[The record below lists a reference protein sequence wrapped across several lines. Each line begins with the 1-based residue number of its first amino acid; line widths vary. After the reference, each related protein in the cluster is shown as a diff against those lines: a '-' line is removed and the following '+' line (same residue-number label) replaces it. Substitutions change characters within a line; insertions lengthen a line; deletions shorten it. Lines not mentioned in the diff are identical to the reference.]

1 MHEKQAPIVQN
12 FINHFLLPDV
22 AGKIV
27 DVKELL
33 DLSLSAFKDVSAQ
46 ELDVLYKN
54 KFRLIRDLSLATA
67 ERLEIV
73 SNKYNFNAA
82 KLKKIFVACKLLY
95 LTAQK
100 QNPTEKILITKVI
113 LLGLDN
119 AGKTTLIEM
128 LSGKNF
134 PTLLNQEPTAS
145 VNQVNVSLQEMNLV
159 VWDFGGQVTFR
170 ENYIQNPEQY
180 FTGLEVVMFV
190 IDVQDAARYK
200 EALDFF
206 SQFLEISKFLGENP
220 FVLVLLNK
228 VDPDIRADPEF
239 QINLEYLS
247 GRVREILKPMKY
259 RREVV
264 TSSIYNILS
273 SQPLLVSH
281 LKDLLKTQQVTE
293 TNMILLDAMMKMT
306 EMFAQIGNNISQSLD
321 QIQNQ
326 NREILG
332 QLTNSIIT
340 NNGVKTPLMQTFTP
354 PQKIDT
360 PVSSTSAHPAGWP
373 SDVPFPP
380 PVGWSVN
387 SVPVPTSATPKQKSE
402 LEQKVEDTTKPLRNE
417 IMNELRDIF
426 RRRGMVSE

>member
-1 MHEKQAPIVQN
+1 MPEKKTPIVQN
-12 FINHFLLPDV
+12 FISHFLLPDV
-22 AGKIV
+22 GGKIV

-33 DLSLSAFKDVSAQ
+33 DLPLNAFKDVSAQ
-46 ELDVLYKN
+46 ELEILYSSKI
-54 KFRLIRDLSLATA
+54 KTIRDLSLATA

-73 SNKYNFNAA
+73 SNKYNFNPT
-82 KLKKIFVACKLLY
+82 KLKQLFVACKLLY

-100 QNPTEKILITKVI
+100 QNPTEKTLTTKVI

-145 VNQVNVSLQEMNLV
+145 VNQVNLPLQEMNLV
-159 VWDFGGQVTFR
+159 VWDFGGQVTYR
-170 ENYIQNPEQY
+170 ENYLQNPEQY
-180 FTGLEVVMFV
+180 FTGLDIVMFV
-190 IDVQDAARYK
+190 IDVQDAVRYE
-200 EALDFF
+200 EALDYF
-206 SQFLEISKFLGENP
+206 SQFLEICKFLGENP

-228 VDPDIRADPEF
+228 VDPDIHADPEF

-247 GRVREILKPMKY
+247 GRIREILTPTKY
-259 RREVV
+259 HREVV

-306 EMFAQIGNNISQSLD
+306 EMFAQIGNKISQSLD

-332 QLTNSIIT
+332 QLTNSQIIKGGIK
-340 NNGVKTPLMQTFTP
+340 NPLMQTYTP
-354 PQKIDT
+354 PQKVDT
-360 PVSSTSAHPAGWP
+360 PVSSTLAPPAGWP
-373 SDVPFPP
+373 TDVPFPP
-380 PVGWSVN
+380 PVGWSAN
-387 SVPVPTSATPKQKSE
+387 PVSPPTSAAPKQKSV
-402 LEQKVEDTTKPLRNE
+402 LEQKVEDTTKPLRSE
-417 IMNELRDIF
+417 IMNELKDIF